1 MTTRKKVKAPRATGT
16 EPAAVAPVDETVKSE
31 AVAAE
36 VPDAG
41 TETEE
46 KVKEKKG
53 KKGKKSKSCTGVWN
67 VEMKGPYG
75 WESIAMAFMRNGEYL
90 AAGPHHY
97 SVGSYKQDGNNLEI
111 SITVTQHGELRTIF
125 GRKSAGKMQ
134 ITAKCKIDKDKI
146 IGTSRAKGIKNF
158 DVMSR
163 LSKVGSLK

>member
-1 MTTRKKVKAPRATGT
+1 MTTRKKAKAPM
-16 EPAAVAPVDETVKSE
+16 
-31 AVAAE
+31 

-46 KVKEKKG
+46 KVKEEKG
-53 KKGKKSKSCTGVWN
+53 KKGKSCTGVWT
-67 VEMKGPYG
+67 VEMKGPYD
-75 WESIAMAFMRNGEYL
+75 WERIAMAFMRNGEYL

-111 SITVTQHGELRTIF
+111 SITLTQYGELRTIF

-134 ITAKCKIDKDKI
+134 ITSKCKIDKDKI

-158 DVMSR
+158 DVMIR
-163 LSKVGSLK
+163 FSKVGSLK